1 MLILFSRFLY
11 FAYRISN
18 SIRFLGFFN
27 TLKIFFI
34 SKVSRKNKMSIFL
47 FKNKFYFRPKI
58 DSGSY
63 ERLTK
68 SQYVI
73 RGSFTKPI
81 DTIIDAGANIG
92 SQSIRLI
99 NLNQN
104 LKKII
109 CIEPDTESSELCTKN
124 LKNYNAKVYNR
135 ALSNTSNITLKIQ
148 KTINSEMS
156 ETIEGS
162 DSIIQSNNFH
172 TIKTISINEIVKRE
186 SLTKIDLL
194 KLDINGYEDE
204 LFDKNTEWLQITNC
218 IGFNNGDINKVSSK
232 IIKKYENS
240 VGKIKVYNIDQM
252 IFLIREDFDWLPK
265 KGFMSSKNIGH
276 IEIDQRF

>member
-172 TIKTISINEIVKRE
+172 TIQTISINEIVKRE